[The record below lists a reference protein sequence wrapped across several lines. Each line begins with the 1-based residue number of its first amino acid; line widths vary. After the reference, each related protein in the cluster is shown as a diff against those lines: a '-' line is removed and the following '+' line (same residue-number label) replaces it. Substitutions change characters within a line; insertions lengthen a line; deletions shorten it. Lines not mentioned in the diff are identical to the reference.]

1 MQNHKVPVSHQLG
14 YGIGV
19 FGYGLTTQMISSYL
33 VFYGTA
39 VLYLPGGL
47 IGFIVALSVL
57 WDAISDPVMGY
68 ISDGTQSKWGKR
80 HPYLLIGTITM
91 AIGTYFLWT
100 TDPNMSTAVKF
111 TWIFLSVMS
120 LKTFITIYITP
131 YNALGAELTT
141 DYDGRSSIQAVKTVF
156 FLLSLLSVTAISMFI
171 FFVPTAE
178 YPKGQLNPVAY
189 RNMALTIS
197 LITLITGIVT
207 FFSTKSYRN
216 DNAPTDKL
224 TFNTFLRSIKIAWL
238 GKNYRSVVIGFLFTN
253 LASALIGTI
262 GLHVFTFTFQMDNI
276 QIGMIFGLQFIVS
289 IVSQPFWINYSK
301 RFDKKNAIIAGLYI
315 SISASIILMLL
326 VFLRQYVHNHY
337 QLMFIYS
344 VVVGFGTSGLFSL
357 PFSMI
362 ADTVDLEEHTHGK
375 RNEGVYYGLVNF
387 GYKISQ
393 SLAILLFGILLDLI
407 GFDAQLSSQASRT
420 VVILGLSLPAG
431 SLIAFLLAR
440 VSYHFYALDRDTL
453 KEIQRSLKQKQQK
466 SKL

>member
-1 MQNHKVPVSHQLG
+1 MENHKVPVSHQLG

-57 WDAISDPVMGY
+57 WDAVSDPVMGY

-80 HPYLLIGTITM
+80 HPYLLIGTLTM
-91 AIGTYFLWT
+91 ALGTYFLWT
-100 TDPNMSTAVKF
+100 TDPNMSAAAKF
-111 TWIFLSVMS
+111 TWIFLNVMM

-131 YNALGAELTT
+131 FNALGAEMTT

-156 FLLSLLSVTAISMFI
+156 FLLSILSVTAISMFI
-171 FFVPTAE
+171 FFIPTEA
-178 YPKGQLNPVAY
+178 YPVGQLNPTAY
-189 RNMALTIS
+189 RNMALTIAV
-197 LITLITGIVT
+197 ITLITGAATLV
-207 FFSTKSYRN
+207 STRSYRLIGEVSS
-216 DNAPTDKL
+216 KM
-224 TFNTFLRSIKIAWL
+224 TFNTFLRSIKIAWM
-238 GKNYRSVVIGFLFTN
+238 GKDYRSVVIGYLFTN

-262 GLHVFTFTFQMDNI
+262 GLHIFTFTFLMDNV
-276 QIGMIFGLQFIVS
+276 QIGMVFTIQILVS
-289 IVSQPFWINYSK
+289 IVSQPFWISFSK

-315 SISASIILMLL
+315 SITASIILMLL
-326 VFLRQYVHNHY
+326 VFFRQYVHDYY

-344 VVVGFGTSGLFSL
+344 IVVGFGTSGLFSL

-362 ADTVDLEEHTHGK
+362 ADTVDLEEHAHGK
-375 RNEGVYYGLVNF
+375 RNEGVYYGLINF

-407 GFDAQLSSQASRT
+407 GFDAQLSSQANRT
-420 VVILGLSLPAG
+420 VLILGLSLPTG
-431 SLIAFLLAR
+431 SLIAFFLAR
-440 VSYHFYALDRDTL
+440 VSYHYYTLDREIL
-453 KEIQRSLKQKQQK
+453 KKIQQSIKQKQ
-466 SKL
+466 L